1 MLSKEIKQTAALTP
15 EQLKRSIFPD
25 DFDSKTTDEDLEL
38 TRMVGQERA
47 EKVMTFGLN
56 VNQKG
61 YNIYVAGNS
70 GVGKSSFTDSIVA
83 EFAKGPV
90 ELHDW
95 VYVYNFEEP
104 YRPKRLKLP
113 VGIGK
118 QLEKA
123 MEQLIIDL
131 KDDIPKAFD
140 EDAYQKERVRMINNY
155 QQQIGKI
162 IETINTIAKKY
173 NLVIQ
178 SSGRGFLTIPM
189 IDGKPLTEEQYQ
201 NLDAATLKKFDEQSI
216 ILQEKIYNYMKQIR
230 ELETE
235 LKHTL
240 AKLDQRIANAAT
252 SFHID
257 ELQETFYTCK
267 EVINYLEDVKK
278 DVIKNINS
286 FLKQDTKQSNNP
298 LAQFQ
303 QQSKED
309 TFAIKY
315 KINLLVDNSKT
326 LGAPVTKA
334 DNPNYYN
341 LIGKAEYDTLMGGMS
356 TNFTKLKPGY
366 LHHANGGYLII
377 QAKDIFTKSYA
388 WESLKHALLN
398 ERIQIENIGELSGM
412 ATTVSLKPDPI
423 PLDIKVILIGD
434 FQTFQLLYNHE
445 QDFNK
450 LFKIKVDFDVEMDF
464 NTQNMNQMACFIHT
478 HCKEHY
484 LLAFDQ
490 TAVAQ
495 VVEYSVR
502 LVANQN
508 KLSAQFNHL
517 AEIIYEADAWARL
530 MNETIV
536 TEAYIT
542 KAIEEREYR
551 SNLYEEKIQNNIKDG
566 TILIDTDIFIIG
578 QVNALSV
585 MQVGQYSFGKPS
597 RITATTFV
605 GKKGIINIERESEL
619 SGSIHNKGVYILGGY
634 LGQTFAQNYRLSLT
648 AHLAFEQSYGGI
660 DGDSAS
666 AAELYAIISSLA
678 DVPLNQGLAVT
689 GSVNQKGIIQ
699 PIGGVNEKI
708 EGFFE
713 ICKQQG
719 LTGKQGV
726 LIPPQNVQNLML
738 NDEVIEAI
746 KQNQFN
752 IYQVRTIEEGL
763 AILTGKEI
771 GQLNDE
777 GKFEEN
783 SIYGKVTDKLS
794 AYAKVTHPPENN

>member
-25 DFDSKTTDEDLEL
+25 DFDSKTTDEDIEL

-83 EFAKGPV
+83 EFAKEPV
-90 ELHDW
+90 ELYDW

-113 VGIGK
+113 TGMGK

-155 QQQIGKI
+155 QKQIGKI

-201 NLDAATLKKFDEQSI
+201 NLDTATLKKFDEQSI
-216 ILQEKIYNYMKQIR
+216 ILQEETYDYMKQIR
-230 ELETE
+230 ELEIE
-235 LKHTL
+235 LKHRL
-240 AKLDQRIANAAT
+240 EKLEQRIANAAT

-278 DVIKNINS
+278 DVIKNITS
-286 FLKQDTKQSNNP
+286 FLKQDTQQSNNP

-303 QQSKED
+303 QQTKED
-309 TFAIKY
+309 AFAIKY

-326 LGAPVTKA
+326 HGAPVIKA

-341 LIGKAEYDTLMGGMS
+341 LIGKAEYETLMGGMS

-388 WESLKHALLN
+388 WESLKRALLN

-434 FQTFQLLYNHE
+434 FQTFQLLYNYE
-445 QDFNK
+445 EDFNK

-464 NTQNMNQMACFIHT
+464 NTQNMNQMARFIHT

-508 KLSAQFNHL
+508 KLSTQFNHL

-566 TILIDTDIFIIG
+566 TILIVTDIFVIG

-648 AHLAFEQSYGGI
+648 AHLAFEQSYGGV

-678 DVPLNQGLAVT
+678 DVPLDQGLAVT

-752 IYQVRTIEEGL
+752 IYQVHTIEEGL
-763 AILTGKEI
+763 AILTGTPI
-771 GQLNDE
+771 GRLNENNQYDE
-777 GKFEEN
+777 GT
-783 SIYGKVTDKLS
+783 IYQKVMNKLS
-794 AYAKVTHPPENN
+794 SYANITNPPKN

>member
-113 VGIGK
+113 VGMGK

-634 LGQTFAQNYRLSLT
+634 LGQTFAQNHRLSLT